1 MLQIII
7 SFGLLMDSMVFRSSD
22 TIMITHFLSM
32 VRSTMIH
39 KVYTEYLLILTMKQ
53 LEKYT
58 KESNFT
64 AGIYIS

>member
-7 SFGLLMDSMVFRSSD
+7 SYGLLMDSMVFRSSD

-32 VRSTMIH
+32 ARSTMIH
-39 KVYTEYLLILTMKQ
+39 KVYIDYLLISTMKQ

-58 KESNFT
+58 KELNST
-64 AGIYIS
+64 AGTYIS